1 MVDIAK
7 CSRMD
12 CGKRMSCFRY
22 IADSDDF
29 GQTFIVP
36 DKDLDVEN
44 GCDMYWKVKDKYELA
59 YLNKINRQEVI

>member
-1 MVDIAK
+1 
-7 CSRMD
+7 
-12 CGKRMSCFRY
+12 MSCFRY
-22 IADSDDF
+22 IADSDDY